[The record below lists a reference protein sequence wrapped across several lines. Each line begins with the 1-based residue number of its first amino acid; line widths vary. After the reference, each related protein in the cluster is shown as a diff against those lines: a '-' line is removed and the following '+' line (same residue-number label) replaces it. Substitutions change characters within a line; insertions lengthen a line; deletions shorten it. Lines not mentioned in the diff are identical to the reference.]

1 MCELSLGSLLTMTTC
16 SSSVDDRMSQ
26 NDWASRLTKSFYQ
39 DDQQAKFM
47 HLQAEVNSLLQ
58 QLQSLKQQR
67 SPVTNEE

>member
-1 MCELSLGSLLTMTTC
+1 MTTC
-16 SSSVDDRMSQ
+16 SSSLSDRMSQ
-26 NDWASRLTKSFYQ
+26 SDWASRVTNSFYQ

-67 SPVTNEE
+67 SLVTNQE